1 MSDDDLLFTALAV
14 GGLLVLA
21 AFFSAAE
28 TGLTGVSRAM
38 VHRLKTEGNRR
49 ARIISRLHED
59 KDRLIA
65 AILLGNNV
73 VNILGSAV
81 ATAFC
86 IRAFGDD
93 GLAYATVIM
102 TVLITIFSE
111 VLPKAYAFRK
121 SEKVALFVA
130 PVMSVV
136 VKILTPFTIMVE
148 MIVDGLL
155 RMLGV
160 QSSEDS
166 AGDVMEASEEL
177 RGAIDLHHSEGAVVK
192 NDRDMLG
199 GILDLSEMAV
209 ADIMVHRKNM
219 VRLDISLKPESVMQ
233 QVLNTPY
240 SRLPVWKDNPDNI
253 VGLLHVKTYLKQLQQ
268 AVQCQGTVDIND
280 VLTKPWFVPAT
291 TSLKEQLQ
299 AFLVKHQ
306 HAAFVVDEYGA
317 LLGMIT
323 LEDILEEIVGQID
336 DEHDTVRGTQRLK
349 READGSCIVDG
360 TMAIRDLN
368 RDMEWGIPDE
378 EASTLAGLI
387 IYEAERIP
395 DSGEAFQFH
404 GYRFEVIEKQ
414 RHQISRVK
422 VSRVLGDE
430 DEGSDV

>member
-28 TGLTGVSRAM
+28 TGLTSVSRAI

-86 IRAFGDD
+86 IRVFGDD
-93 GLAYATVIM
+93 GLAYATVVM

-121 SEKVALFVA
+121 AEKVALFVA

-136 VKILTPFTIMVE
+136 VKILAPFTVMVE
-148 MIVDGLL
+148 VVVDRLL
-155 RMLGV
+155 RLLGV
-160 QSSEDS
+160 KEENSV
-166 AGDVMEASEEL
+166 GDALEAAEEL

-192 NDRDMLG
+192 QEKDMLG
-199 GILDLSEMAV
+199 GILDLSDMAV

-219 VRLDISLKPESVMQ
+219 VRLDVSLKPESVMQ

-240 SRLPVWKDNPDNI
+240 SRLPAWKDNPDNI

-268 AVQCQGTVDIND
+268 AMQCQGTVDIND
-280 VLTKPWFVPAT
+280 VISKPWFVPAT

-349 READGSCIVDG
+349 READGSCVVDG

-395 DSGEAFQFH
+395 DSGEVFQFH
-404 GYRFEVIEKQ
+404 GYRFEIIDKQ
-414 RHQISRVK
+414 GHQISRVK
-422 VSRVLGDE
+422 VSRVLSDE
-430 DEGSDV
+430 EEGSDV